1 MIDAE
6 RLVKSILATLGVLLL
21 DGIVHAFYT
30 QPFETWF
37 YFVVKVLVVY
47 ILMYIMFGQ
56 EITFLRVVGFAAIFM
71 IFFSLYYRFFELLGS
86 LPVGYRAPDIILFG
100 RTFNSNVSK
109 AIGWTIIH
117 MGAFIISSL
126 TVEKIVGDN

>member
-1 MIDAE
+1 MVQDME
-6 RLVKSILATLGVLLL
+6 RFVKSILATLGVLLIDAL
-21 DGIVHAFYT
+21 IHAFYT
-30 QPFETWF
+30 HPFETWF

-71 IFFSLYYRFFELLGS
+71 VIFTIYYRLFELFNNF
-86 LPVGYRAPDIILFG
+86 PIGYRAPDIVIFG
-100 RTFNSNVSK
+100 RTFGSNVSK

-117 MGAFIISSL
+117 MSVFIASALS
-126 TVEKIVGDN
+126 VEKIVGE